1 MTSIPIVDTHMHLW
15 DPAHLSYAWIK
26 DVEVLNRPFL
36 LADYQRAIESQQ
48 VAKIVFVQCE
58 ADQDQYVQEA
68 EWVTAL
74 AKEDPRIAGI
84 VPWAPLEQG
93 DAARDALAAFADNRF
108 IKGIR
113 RIIQYEDDLEF
124 CLRAGF
130 VRGVQ
135 LLELFDFHFEICI
148 KGEEQFA
155 GALELVRRCPNVR
168 FILDHI
174 GKPNIVHREL
184 DPWRKQIGEL
194 ARMENTWCKMS
205 GLVVEADMKHWTLA
219 DLQPY
224 IDVAWENFGPDRV
237 MFGGD
242 WPVVT
247 QAADLHKW
255 ISTLLTA
262 VSGYS
267 EEERRKLFHDNAI
280 SFYRLD

>member
-36 LADYQRAIESQQ
+36 LADYQRAIEAQQ
-48 VAKIVFVQCE
+48 VTKMVFVQCE
-58 ADQDQYVQEA
+58 ADQDQYVREA

-124 CLRAGF
+124 CLRADF

-135 LLELFDFHFEICI
+135 LLDDFDFHFEICI

-155 GALELVRRCPNVR
+155 GVLELVRRCPNVR

-224 IDVAWENFGPDRV
+224 IDVAWENFGPDRI

-247 QAADLHKW
+247 QAAELHEW

-267 EEERRKLFHDNAI
+267 EEERRKLFHDNAT

>member
-26 DVEVLNRPFL
+26 DVEELNRPFL
-36 LADYQRAIESQQ
+36 LADYQQAIESQQ
-48 VAKIVFVQCE
+48 VAKMVFVQCE
-58 ADQDQYVQEA
+58 ADHDQYVQEA

-124 CLRAGF
+124 CLRADF

-135 LLELFDFHFEICI
+135 LLEVFDFHFEICI

-247 QAADLHKW
+247 QAAELQGW